1 MIQLSNTNLATPAG
15 QQLVPLQGVVQEQP
29 RRVEAPVPGRGQLPV
44 VELSTNIRDVLLSP
58 EKVSTRSTVK
68 LREGLLTALAC
79 WPPRAA
85 STASTY
91 RGTGHGAAPRDGG
104 GDSGGGG
111 AGAGN
116 GGGPRNPSRT
126 ACPLG

>member
-1 MIQLSNTNLATPAG
+1 MSMIQLSNTNLATPAG
-15 QQLVPLQGVVQEQP
+15 HQLVPLQSVVQQQP

-44 VELSTNIRDVLLSP
+44 VELSTNIRNVLQCP
-58 EKVSTRSTVK
+58 EKVSTRSTVV

-91 RGTGHGAAPRDGG
+91 RGTRHGASPRDGG
-104 GDSGGGG
+104 GGGADTG
-111 AGAGN
+111 AGA

-126 ACPLG
+126 ACLLG

>member
-1 MIQLSNTNLATPAG
+1 MSMLQLSNTNLATPAG

-44 VELSTNIRDVLLSP
+44 VELSTNIRDVLQCP
-58 EKVSTRSTVK
+58 EKVSTRGTVK

-104 GDSGGGG
+104 GG
-111 AGAGN
+111 ADTGAGN